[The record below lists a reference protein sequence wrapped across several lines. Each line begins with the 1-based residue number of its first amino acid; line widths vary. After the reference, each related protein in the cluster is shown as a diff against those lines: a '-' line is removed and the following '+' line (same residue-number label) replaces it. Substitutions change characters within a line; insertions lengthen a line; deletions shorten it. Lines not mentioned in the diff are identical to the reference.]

1 MYEVISKEENM
12 RIKYIPETDTLLIKL
27 KDEPVAES
35 EYIEGRGIVVDY
47 NEKNEI
53 VGYEIMGWS
62 KIEKSGKELEL
73 QAKT

>member
-1 MYEVISKEENM
+1 M
-12 RIKYIPETDTLLIKL
+12 RIKYDPETDTLSIRL

-35 EYIEGRGIVVDY
+35 EYIEGEGIVIDY

-62 KIEKSGKELEL
+62 RFQKGGKELTVKV
-73 QAKT
+73 AS

>member
-1 MYEVISKEENM
+1 M
-12 RIKYIPETDTLLIKL
+12 RIKYDPETDTLSIRL

-35 EYIEGRGIVVDY
+35 EYIEGKGIVIDY

-62 KIEKSGKELEL
+62 RFQKSGKELEI
-73 QAKT
+73 AKPA

>member
-1 MYEVISKEENM
+1 M

>member
-1 MYEVISKEENM
+1 M

-73 QAKT
+73 QAKP

>member
-1 MYEVISKEENM
+1 M

-35 EYIEGRGIVVDY
+35 EYIEGKGIVVDY
-47 NEKNEI
+47 NEKNEV

-62 KIEKSGKELEL
+62 KIEKTGQELEL
-73 QAKT
+73 KVLK